1 MKKLFLGPNGL
12 RAGWG
17 FLVFA
22 VVFVA
27 IQTVVLLPA
36 KQLYRP
42 HHGLHPVDFVLSD
55 GIGFLA
61 ALAAAAIM
69 ARIEKRRIAEYG
81 LPLSPGFPGRFGAG
95 LGWGF
100 LPVAATM
107 GVIALAGGVTFDGW
121 AFAGGELARWA
132 ALWAVT
138 MIVLGFFEEYLF
150 RGYPLVAL
158 TRGMGF
164 WPAAILLSAG
174 FGALH
179 YFTKPMESVLDGFSV
194 SLIGLFFCFTIF
206 RTGDLWLA
214 AGMHAA
220 FDYFALAFFGAPNT
234 ANRGRPVTGHL
245 LATTFHGPAWL
256 TGGVCGIEASVVMVL
271 VMLLM
276 FPLFAWRHP
285 AAKPTESAEGG
296 SQAAVRV

>member
-1 MKKLFLGPNGL
+1 MKKLFLGPTGL

-22 VVFVA
+22 VLFTA
-27 IQTVVLLPA
+27 IQTIVLLPA

-42 HHGLHPVDFVLSD
+42 HRGLHPVDFAVSD

-81 LPLSPGFPGRFGAG
+81 LPLARGFPARFGAG
-95 LGWGF
+95 LVWGF

-107 GVIALAGGVTFDGW
+107 AIIAFAGGVTFDGW
-121 AFAGGELARWA
+121 AFTGGELARWA

-150 RGYPLVAL
+150 RGYPLAAL
-158 TRGMGF
+158 SRGMGF
-164 WPAAILLSAG
+164 WPAAIVLSIG

-179 YFTKPMESVLDGFSV
+179 YFTKPMESLLDGFSV
-194 SLIGLFFCFTIF
+194 SLIGLFFCFAIG

-234 ANRGRPVTGHL
+234 ANGGRPVTGHL

-256 TGGVCGIEASVVMVL
+256 TGGVCGIEASVVMVG
-271 VMLLM
+271 VILLM
-276 FPLFAWRHP
+276 FPLFAWRHR
-285 AAKPTESAEGG
+285 AS
-296 SQAAVRV
+296 AAVAAVQGESVAVEV